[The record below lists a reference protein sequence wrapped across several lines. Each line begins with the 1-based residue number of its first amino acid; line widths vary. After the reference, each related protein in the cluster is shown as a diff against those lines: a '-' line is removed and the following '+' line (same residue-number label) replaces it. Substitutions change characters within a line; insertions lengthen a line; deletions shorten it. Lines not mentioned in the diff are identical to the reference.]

1 MDITYTIFKSEHK
14 CDWEM
19 TTTHKKISKDQDSG
33 SIKNQKQINHPQ
45 MMMEV
50 RRKNPRSLSLV
61 YYRMDSN
68 HGPCVNRDHY
78 QSTG

>member
-1 MDITYTIFKSEHK
+1 
-14 CDWEM
+14 M
-19 TTTHKKISKDQDSG
+19 TTTHKRISKDQDSG

-61 YYRMDSN
+61 Y
-68 HGPCVNRDHY
+68 
-78 QSTG
+78 